1 MTGVLST
8 DKGSEANGRMEESG
22 KGGTAHGGCE
32 LIVKPYQCAGASDGG
47 VETWVPRRG
56 RPEAL

>member
-32 LIVKPYQCAGASDGG
+32 LIVKPYQCAGASD
-47 VETWVPRRG
+47 
-56 RPEAL
+56 